1 MIKLLR
7 FVKPYAWAVVAVVV
21 LEISQIFADLS
32 LPNLL
37 SRMIDVGIA
46 QADRGVIWQAGLAML
61 GLTVLS
67 VACSA
72 LLSYF
77 ASRIGAGLGRDLRRA
92 LFTQVETFSLA
103 EFDGFG
109 TSSLITRNTNDV
121 MQVQG
126 FMVMFLR
133 VVLMAPLMCIGGLV
147 MALGKN
153 ARLAT
158 LIVAAMPVLVLLV
171 VLVSRRAIPLFQSM
185 QGKLD
190 KLNRVT
196 RENLTGMRVIR
207 AFITEKHEKERFQ
220 EASRDLMETTIRVQR
235 MMALLM
241 PAMMILLNGL
251 AIALVAVGGG
261 RIQAGAMATG
271 DLIAMIQYLMQ
282 IMMAL
287 IMMSMI
293 FVMMPRAQ
301 VSANRINAVLDCEP
315 SIQDPAQPKAS
326 SGLKGYVRFDH
337 VSFRYPGAEED
348 VLHDISFEAK
358 PGQTTAFIGSTGS
371 GKSTLIN
378 LVPRF
383 YDVTSGSVKVDG
395 VDVRQMSQH
404 ELRDKIGYVPQRG
417 VLFSGT
423 IASNIGYGLEQ
434 PEAKTLELAAEVAQA
449 SEFIARKE
457 KGMEEPIAQGGTNVS
472 GGQRQRL
479 AIARAVAKEPE
490 IYIFDDS
497 FSALDFKT
505 DAALRARLKQQ
516 TRQATVLIVGQR
528 VSSIMDA
535 DTIVVLDEG
544 RVAGMGTH
552 RQLLDSCPVY
562 REIAAS
568 QLSEEELS
576 CK

>member
-7 FVKPYAWAVVAVVV
+7 FVKPYAWAAVMVV
-21 LEISQIFADLS
+21 LLVLGQVFADLN

-46 QADRGVIWQAGLAML
+46 QGDQGVIWQTGLAML

-67 VACSA
+67 MGCAI
-72 LLSYF
+72 LTSYF
-77 ASRIGAGLGRDLRRA
+77 AARIGSGLGRDLRRA
-92 LFTQVETFSLA
+92 LFAQVETFSLA
-103 EFDGFG
+103 EFDEFG
-109 TSSLITRNTNDV
+109 TSSLITRTTNDV
-121 MQVQG
+121 MQVQS

-133 VVLMAPLMCIGGLV
+133 VVLMAPLMCVGGLV

-153 ARLAT
+153 AQLAA
-158 LIVAAMPVLVLLV
+158 LIVAAMPVLVLFV
-171 VLVSRRAIPLFQSM
+171 VLISRRAILLFQSM

-207 AFITEKHEKERFQ
+207 AFITEEHEKARFA
-220 EASRDLMETTIRVQR
+220 EASRDLMDTTVRVQR

-251 AIALVAVGGG
+251 AIALVAIGGG

-287 IMMSMI
+287 VMMSMI

-301 VSANRINAVLDCEP
+301 VSANRINAVLDREP
-315 SIQDPAQPKAS
+315 SIQDPKQPEKA
-326 SGLKGYVRFDH
+326 SGLKGYVSFEH

-404 ELRDKIGYVPQRG
+404 ELRDKIGYVPQKG

-423 IASNIGYGLEQ
+423 IASNIGYGLER

-479 AIARAVAKEPE
+479 AIARAVAKDPE

-505 DAALRARLKQQ
+505 DAALRARLKRQ
-516 TRQATVLIVGQR
+516 TEQATVLIVGQR

-544 RVAGMGTH
+544 RVVGKGVH
-552 RQLLDSCPVY
+552 RELLETCPVY

>member
-7 FVKPYAWAVVAVVV
+7 FVKPYAWAAVMVV
-21 LEISQIFADLS
+21 LLVLGQVFADLN

-46 QADRGVIWQAGLAML
+46 QGDQGVIWQTGLAML

-67 VACSA
+67 MGCAI
-72 LLSYF
+72 LTSYF
-77 ASRIGAGLGRDLRRA
+77 AARIGSGLGRDLRRA
-92 LFTQVETFSLA
+92 LFAQVETFSLA
-103 EFDGFG
+103 EFDEFG
-109 TSSLITRNTNDV
+109 TSSLITRTINDV
-121 MQVQG
+121 MQVQS

-133 VVLMAPLMCIGGLV
+133 VVLMAPLMCVGGLV

-153 ARLAT
+153 AQLAA
-158 LIVAAMPVLVLLV
+158 LIVAAMPVLVLFV
-171 VLVSRRAIPLFQSM
+171 VLISHRAIPLFQSM

-207 AFITEKHEKERFQ
+207 AFITEEHEKARFA
-220 EASRDLMETTIRVQR
+220 EASRDLMDTTVRVQR

-287 IMMSMI
+287 VMMSMI

-301 VSANRINAVLDCEP
+301 VSANRINAVLDREP
-315 SIQDPAQPKAS
+315 SIQDPEQPEKA
-326 SGLKGYVRFDH
+326 SGLKGYVSFEH

-404 ELRDKIGYVPQRG
+404 ELRDKIGYVPQKG

-423 IASNIGYGLEQ
+423 IASNIGYGLER

-479 AIARAVAKEPE
+479 AIARAVAKDPE

-505 DAALRARLKQQ
+505 DAALRARLKRQ
-516 TRQATVLIVGQR
+516 TEQATVLIVGQR

-544 RVAGMGTH
+544 RVVGKGVH
-552 RQLLDSCPVY
+552 RELLETCPVY